1 VKWQGTSF
9 GFADEVD
16 IGAVC
21 QISASPAS

>member
-16 IGAVC
+16 IYPVC
-21 QISASPAS
+21 QVLANPT